1 MKAQALEQNTMRA
14 VRIEKVT
21 LNIGVGE
28 GGDKLQKAATLLN
41 TLAGQKVYMAK
52 AFTRT
57 TFGTP
62 KGRPIGA
69 KVTLRGQKAED
80 FIKLA
85 LRARG
90 NKIPESSFDSNG
102 NVSFGVHE
110 HIDLPGVRYDPKI
123 GIFGMD
129 VCVTLGRPGYRVKKR
144 SRPSAI
150 GKAHLL
156 TREDGVAFFTKHFGV
171 ELT

>member
-1 MKAQALEQNTMRA
+1 MEAKLMQNAMRE

-28 GGDKLQKAATLLN
+28 GGEKLQKGATLLN
-41 TLAGQKVYMAK
+41 VLTGQKVYMAK

-69 KVTLRGQKAED
+69 KVTVRGTRAEE
-80 FIKLA
+80 FLKLA
-85 LRARG
+85 LRSKS
-90 NKIPESSFDSNG
+90 NKLAERAFDTQG
-102 NVSFGVHE
+102 NVSFGIAE
-110 HIDLPGVRYDPKI
+110 HIDLPGVKYDPKI

-129 VCVTLGRPGYRVKKR
+129 VCVTLTRPGYRVKKKA
-144 SRPSAI
+144 RPTRVGHGHI
-150 GKAHLL
+150 L
-156 TREDGVAFFTKHFGV
+156 TREEGIEFMRRKFGV
-171 ELT
+171 EIS

>member
-1 MKAQALEQNTMRA
+1 MRE

-28 GGDKLQKAATLLN
+28 GGDKLQKAAVLLN
-41 TLAGQKVYMAK
+41 ALTGQKIYMAK

-69 KVTLRGQKAED
+69 KVTVRGAKAED

-85 LRARG
+85 LRAKG
-90 NKIPESSFDSNG
+90 GKIPQSSFDGQG

-110 HIDLPGVRYDPKI
+110 HIDLPGVKYDPKI

-129 VCVTLGRPGYRVKKR
+129 VCVTLARRGYRVKKKSR
-144 SRPSAI
+144 STRV
-150 GKAHLL
+150 GKSHQI
-156 TREDGVAFFTKHFGV
+156 TRDDGIAFFTKHFGV
-171 ELT
+171 EMT